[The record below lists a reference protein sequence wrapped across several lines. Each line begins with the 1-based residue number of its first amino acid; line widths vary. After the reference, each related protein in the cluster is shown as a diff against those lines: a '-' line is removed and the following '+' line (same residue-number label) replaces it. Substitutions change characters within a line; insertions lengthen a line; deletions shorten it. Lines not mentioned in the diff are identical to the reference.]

1 MLSVQIGERDTM
13 RTDALDD
20 ALDRMRGTWTE
31 VEGGGDPNHGPMVVE
46 ALVTL
51 GRGDLAPAWASR
63 YRKHLTALPPVRSP
77 ITAARWR
84 DALGAEGRLAD
95 WFVFFQRLIAEASW
109 SDVLKEWLPR
119 LVPAIITAGRHGLIR
134 TAHAVRA
141 LGERATPLRVEE
153 LGMGLAYWASHYRE
167 LGPQPQ
173 LRGAL
178 PLADALARVPR
189 ILRGKD
195 RPGMPRKFIYEVRD
209 RPELL
214 AAMADLSEQQ
224 SIEEAIGT
232 LSETGAR
239 LYLANRSQ
247 FPLIFVHSVTAPAA
261 FRTLLPF
268 MSAVTKA
275 EAFAHFWQAE
285 AATIAAYG
293 EDNDDV
299 ATALQ
304 DERPSWSEVID
315 RSIEND
321 DPHSIKFVEAC
332 FRESKIRPSPVFLA
346 AASDWSH
353 RLRVSSS
360 WTWDQR
366 RATGIV
372 M

>member
-1 MLSVQIGERDTM
+1 
-13 RTDALDD
+13 
-20 ALDRMRGTWTE
+20 
-31 VEGGGDPNHGPMVVE
+31 MVVE

-51 GRGDLAPAWASR
+51 GRGDLAPGWASR
-63 YRKHLTALPPVRSP
+63 YRRRLAVLPPVTSP
-77 ITAARWR
+77 ITPARWR
-84 DALGAEGRLAD
+84 DALGAEERLAD
-95 WFVFFQRLIAEASW
+95 WVVFFERLLAEASW

-141 LGERATPLRVEE
+141 LGDRATPLRVEE

-167 LGPQPQ
+167 LGAQPQ

-195 RPGMPRKFIYEVRD
+195 RPGMPRRFIYEVRD

-232 LSETGAR
+232 FSETGAR

-268 MSAVTKA
+268 MSAPTQA
-275 EAFAHFWQAE
+275 AAFAHFWHAE

-304 DERPSWSEVID
+304 DERPSWSELID
-315 RSIEND
+315 RAIEND

-332 FRESKIRPSPVFLA
+332 FSEFKTRPSPVYWA
-346 AASDWSH
+346 AALDWSK
-353 RLRVSSS
+353 RVRASAS
-360 WTWDQR
+360 WTWEER
-366 RATGIV
+366 RAAGIV

>member
-1 MLSVQIGERDTM
+1 LGI
-13 RTDALDD
+13 TDA
-20 ALDRMRGTWTE
+20 E
-31 VEGGGDPNHGPMVVE
+31 
-46 ALVTL
+46 
-51 GRGDLAPAWASR
+51 SR
-63 YRKHLTALPPVRSP
+63 YRKRLTALPPVRSP
-77 ITAARWR
+77 IPPTRWR
-84 DALGAEGRLAD
+84 DALGAEERLTD
-95 WFVFFQRLIAEASW
+95 WVVFFERLLAEASW
-109 SDVLKEWLPR
+109 SDVLREWLPR
-119 LVPAIITAGRHGLIR
+119 LVSAIITAGRHGLIR

-167 LGPQPQ
+167 LGAPPL

-178 PLADALARVPR
+178 PLAEALTRIPR
-189 ILRGKD
+189 IMRGRD
-195 RPGMPRKFIYEVRD
+195 RPGMPRKFIYEVRE

-214 AAMADLSEQQ
+214 AAMASLSEQE

-247 FPLIFVHSVTAPAA
+247 FPLIFVHSITALAA

-268 MSAVTKA
+268 MSTATQSA
-275 EAFAHFWQAE
+275 AFAYFWHAE

-293 EDNDDV
+293 EDNDELSTV
-299 ATALQ
+299 LQ
-304 DERPSWSEVID
+304 AEQPSWSEVID

-332 FRESKIRPSPVFLA
+332 FHEFKTRPSPAFFVA
-346 AASDWSH
+346 ALDWSK
-353 RLRVSSS
+353 RVRASAS
-360 WTWDQR
+360 WTWEEQR
-366 RATGIV
+366 AAGIV